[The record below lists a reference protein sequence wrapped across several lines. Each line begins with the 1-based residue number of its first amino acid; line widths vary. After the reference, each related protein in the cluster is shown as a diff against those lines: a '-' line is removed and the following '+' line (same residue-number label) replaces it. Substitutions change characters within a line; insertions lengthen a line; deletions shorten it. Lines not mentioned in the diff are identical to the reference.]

1 MYPRRK
7 QMYGMPMDIK
17 SYDPIN
23 AQLSIND
30 GYVIKGVP
38 KRTRIGSSWNEGPDR
53 EGFEAFASHHF
64 DDKPFLHGYKYYH
77 GMIPNSDV
85 PDLLEE
91 DGDFL
96 LRKELINDNLLV
108 TALSVRCGD
117 AVKHFMIN
125 QTPKGEFYIE
135 GLRADTVE
143 KLIQKHLE
151 TQEPLSKASQA
162 FLKRAIPRQDWMLN
176 HEDIVLKES
185 LGQHHLVEEY
195 EGELIQHNVVRPV
208 LLKVVSIDGAIGAR
222 CRLLKEARILRSL
235 HHENVAK
242 TYGIAL
248 HYSPIILVLEHFN
261 DSLQSYLKRR
271 EVSLKE
277 KRRFVCEAAA
287 GMSHLAQKGCIHRD
301 IAARNCMLTNDL
313 RVKIS
318 GFSLSEDSH
327 NERCALG
334 SQVAVKWQPPEV
346 LSSQKYSSRS
356 DVWSFGVLMWEVY
369 MDGTEPYPDM
379 TPNVVKRVIINDE
392 YRLPIPKDCPEVVAR
407 IMALCWESFPRRRPC
422 MQAIH
427 LVIRDC

>member
-1 MYPRRK
+1 MER
-7 QMYGMPMDIK
+7 
-17 SYDPIN
+17 
-23 AQLSIND
+23 
-30 GYVIKGVP
+30 
-38 KRTRIGSSWNEGPDR
+38 KRTAFQNALGSARRGTKGRIEKDSKHSQV
-53 EGFEAFASHHF
+53 
-64 DDKPFLHGYKYYH
+64 
-77 GMIPNSDV
+77 ISDV

-176 HEDIVLKES
+176 HEDIVLKE
-185 LGQHHLVEEY
+185 
-195 EGELIQHNVVRPV
+195 
-208 LLKVVSIDGAIGAR
+208 
-222 CRLLKEARILRSL
+222 EARILRSL

-313 RVKIS
+313 
-318 GFSLSEDSH
+318 
-327 NERCALG
+327 
-334 SQVAVKWQPPEV
+334 
-346 LSSQKYSSRS
+346 
-356 DVWSFGVLMWEVY
+356 
-369 MDGTEPYPDM
+369 
-379 TPNVVKRVIINDE
+379 
-392 YRLPIPKDCPEVVAR
+392 
-407 IMALCWESFPRRRPC
+407 
-422 MQAIH
+422 
-427 LVIRDC
+427 